1 MNIAV
6 VGSGSFG
13 IALSCLLNNN
23 GHNVRIWSRNVEE
36 INQINSKHVMEKY
49 LPGLEIPHDI
59 VAYGDMVEAVKNTE
73 MIVLA
78 VPSVAVR
85 ECSRKLNEYL
95 ENQIIVN
102 VAKGIEKDTLKRL
115 SCVIEE
121 ETKST
126 RIAVLSG
133 PSHAEEVLKN
143 MPTVVAVA
151 SNNKEICD
159 VVSDI
164 FMNEYFR
171 VYPNDDLI
179 GVEVGGALKNVI
191 ALCAG
196 VSDGLGFGD
205 NTKAGLITRG
215 LAEITRLGTAMG
227 GRQET
232 FAGLTGLGDLVVT
245 CASVHSRNHKAGELI
260 GKGLTPENAIKEV
273 KMVVEGFNTA
283 KAALKLGQ
291 QYNIELPIIE
301 QANKVLFDDK
311 NPKEAVLEL
320 MVRSKKYE

>member
-1 MNIAV
+1 
-6 VGSGSFG
+6 
-13 IALSCLLNNN
+13 
-23 GHNVRIWSRNVEE
+23 
-36 INQINSKHVMEKY
+36 MEKY
-49 LPGLEIPHDI
+49 LPGLEIPHNI
-59 VAYGDMVEAVKNTE
+59 KAFEDMGEAVYDTE
-73 MIVLA
+73 LIVLA

-85 ECSRKLNEYL
+85 ECSKKLSKYL
-95 ENQIIVN
+95 DNQIIVN
-102 VAKGIEKDTLKRL
+102 VAKGLESDTLKRL

-121 ETKST
+121 ETNSKK
-126 RIAVLSG
+126 IAVLSG
-133 PSHAEEVLKN
+133 PSHAEEVAQN

-151 SNNKEICD
+151 SNNKEICEI
-159 VVSDI
+159 VSDV

-196 VSDGLGFGD
+196 TSDGLGFGD

-215 LAEITRLGTAMG
+215 LAEITRLGVAMG
-227 GRQET
+227 GRPET

-245 CASVHSRNHKAGELI
+245 CASVHSRNHRAGELI
-260 GKGLTPENAIKEV
+260 GKGFAPEDAIKEV

-283 KAALKLGQ
+283 KAGKKLGEL
-291 QYNIELPIIE
+291 YNIELPIIE
-301 QANKVLFDDK
+301 QANCVLYENK

-320 MVRSKKYE
+320 MDRSKKYE